1 MRGRRQTLKLR
12 GTLVLLSALVGLGLF
27 AGPSSA
33 ADKVIKIG
41 TLYPLTGAVATAGQR
56 CKAAVET
63 AVEVIN
69 NAHPELDV
77 PLAKQAGLLDGYKIE
92 LVHADHQGKPNVGKN
107 EAERLFN
114 QEEVYS
120 IVGCY
125 NSAVTKPASFVAE
138 RKGKIFM
145 CGASSSA
152 ALTKRNFNYFF
163 RIAPTDEIESI
174 EFVDVI
180 EMLNE
185 KNNAGITTV
194 ACIAEN
200 SEFGVHA
207 MQEGE
212 KAAKEGGFDVLETI
226 PFSPGATNMNSEVQ
240 TLKAKNPDVVFAG
253 CLGGDYT
260 LWVQTMKQMNW
271 LPKAVFNYCSGY
283 QDPVIADQLGPD
295 GEYFMGGTGY
305 SPEFADL
312 MPAVHGVEK
321 IYKEKTSPSVPFDS
335 DSIRVAVAML
345 TLAQAIEQAGTT
357 DTEAVAEVLRTA
369 EFASPLSMSQKVA
382 FAPGGQNVK
391 AQSMITQLIDGEY
404 RRVYPPHLAEHEI
417 VYPMP
422 SWDQR

>member
-1 MRGRRQTLKLR
+1 M
-12 GTLVLLSALVGLGLF
+12 
-27 AGPSSA
+27 A

-69 NAHPELDV
+69 NAHPELNV
-77 PLAKQAGLLDGYKIE
+77 PLAKKAGLLDGYKIE

-107 EAERLFN
+107 EAERLYN
-114 QEEVYS
+114 QENVYS

-138 RKGKIFM
+138 RKKKIFM

-163 RIAPTDEIESI
+163 RIAPTDEIESK
-174 EFVDVI
+174 EFVELLHFLEKDQGAEI
-180 EMLNE
+180 E
-185 KNNAGITTV
+185 TV

-200 SEFGVHA
+200 TEFGVHA

-212 KAAKEGGFDVLETI
+212 KAAKEGGYDVVETI
-226 PFSPGATNMNSEVQ
+226 PFSPGSTNLNSEIQ
-240 TLKAKNPDVVFAG
+240 TLKAADPDAVFAG

-271 LPKAVFNYCSGY
+271 LPKVALNYCSGY
-283 QDPVIADQLGPD
+283 QDPVIAEQLGQD
-295 GEYFMGGTGY
+295 GWYFMGGTGY

-312 MPAVHGVEK
+312 MPEVAGVEN
-321 IYKEKTSPSVPFDS
+321 IYKQKTDPSVPFDS
-335 DSIRVAVAML
+335 DSIRVAVAMF
-345 TLAQAIEQAGTT
+345 TLAQAIDQAGTL
-357 DTEAVAEVLRTA
+357 DTEKVAEVLRNS
-369 EFASPLSMSQKVA
+369 EFQSPLSMSGKVA
-382 FAPGGQNVK
+382 FAPGGQNMK
-391 AQSMITQLIDGEY
+391 AQSMITQLVDGKY
-404 RRVYPPHLAEHEI
+404 RRVFPPNLAEAGI

-422 SWDQR
+422 AWNNR

>member
-1 MRGRRQTLKLR
+1 MQRLSLKWIVCAGVVPLLFLSLGV
-12 GTLVLLSALVGLGLF
+12 GTGM
-27 AGPSSA
+27 A

-41 TLYPLTGAVATAGQR
+41 TLYPLTGPVATAGQR

-69 NAHPELDV
+69 NAHPELNV
-77 PLAKQAGLLDGYKIE
+77 PLAEKAGLLDGYTIE

-138 RKGKIFM
+138 RKKKIFM

-152 ALTKRNFNYFF
+152 ALTKRNFKHFF
-163 RIAPTDEIESI
+163 RIAPTDEIESK
-174 EFVDVI
+174 EFVEVLHYLEKEQNAQI
-180 EMLNE
+180 ES
-185 KNNAGITTV
+185 V

-212 KAAKEGGFDVLETI
+212 KAAKDGGYEVVGTI
-226 PFSPGATNMNSEVQ
+226 PFSPGSTNLNSEVQ
-240 TLKAKNPDVVFAG
+240 TLKAKDPDAVFAG

-283 QDPVIADQLGPD
+283 QDPVIAEQLGQD
-295 GEYFMGGTGY
+295 GWYFMGGTGY
-305 SPEFADL
+305 SPEFANL
-312 MPAVHGVEK
+312 MPAVADVEK
-321 IYKEKTSPSVPFDS
+321 IYKDKTNPSVPFDS
-335 DSIRVAVAML
+335 DSIRVAVAMF
-345 TLAQAIEQAGTT
+345 TLAQAIEQAGSL
-357 DTEAVAEVLRTA
+357 DTESVAEVLRNA
-369 EFASPLSMSQKVA
+369 EFESPLSMSGEVA
-382 FAPGGQNVK
+382 FAPGGQNLK
-391 AQSMITQLIDGEY
+391 AQSMITQLIDGQY
-404 RRVYPPHLAEHEI
+404 RRVYPPNLAETEMI
-417 VYPMP
+417 YPMP
-422 SWDQR
+422 AWDER

>member
-1 MRGRRQTLKLR
+1 MHRKCVQFAVCAVAVPVLFFTMAM
-12 GTLVLLSALVGLGLF
+12 GTGL
-27 AGPSSA
+27 A

-69 NAHPELDV
+69 NVHPELNV
-77 PLAKQAGLLDGYKIE
+77 PLAEKAGLLDGYKIE
-92 LVHADHQGKPNVGKN
+92 LIHADHQGKPNVGKN

-138 RKGKIFM
+138 RKKQIFM

-152 ALTKRNFNYFF
+152 ALTKRDFQYFF
-163 RIAPTDEIESI
+163 RIAPTDEIESQ
-174 EFVDVI
+174 EFVEVLHHLEKKQGADI
-180 EMLNE
+180 E
-185 KNNAGITTV
+185 TV

-207 MQEGE
+207 MQEGK
-212 KAAKEGGFDVLETI
+212 KAAQEGGYEVVETI
-226 PFSPGATNMNSEVQ
+226 PFSPGSTNLNSEVQ
-240 TLKAKNPDVVFAG
+240 TLKAADPDAVFAG

-260 LWVQTMKQMNW
+260 LWVKTMKQMNW

-283 QDPVIADQLGPD
+283 QDPVIAEQLGQD
-295 GEYFMGGTGY
+295 GWYFMGGTGY

-312 MPAVHGVEK
+312 MPEVAGVEK
-321 IYKEKTSPSVPFDS
+321 IYKTKTNNVPFDS
-335 DSIRVAVAML
+335 DSIRVAVAMF
-345 TLAQAIEQAGTT
+345 TLAQAIEEAGTL
-357 DTEAVAEVLRTA
+357 DTEAVAEILRNN
-369 EFASPLSMSQKVA
+369 EFDSPLSMSGKVA
-382 FAPGGQNVK
+382 FAPGGQNAK
-391 AQSMITQLIDGEY
+391 AQSMITQLVDGEY
-404 RRVYPPHLAEHEI
+404 RRVYPSKLAESDI
-417 VYPMP
+417 IYPMP
-422 SWDQR
+422 AWDNR

>member
-1 MRGRRQTLKLR
+1 MHRKCVQCVVCAVAVPVLFFTLAM
-12 GTLVLLSALVGLGLF
+12 GTGL
-27 AGPSSA
+27 A

-69 NAHPELDV
+69 NVHPELNV
-77 PLAKQAGLLDGYKIE
+77 PLAQKAGLLDGYKIE
-92 LVHADHQGKPNVGKN
+92 LVNADHQGKPNVGKN

-138 RKGKIFM
+138 RKKNIFM

-152 ALTKRNFNYFF
+152 ALTKRDFQYFF
-163 RIAPTDEIESI
+163 RIAPTDEIESQ
-174 EFVDVI
+174 EFVEVLHHLEKKQGANI
-180 EMLNE
+180 E
-185 KNNAGITTV
+185 TV

-207 MQEGE
+207 MQEGK
-212 KAAKEGGFDVLETI
+212 KAAQKGGYEVVETI
-226 PFSPGATNMNSEVQ
+226 PFSPGSTNLNSEVQ
-240 TLKAKNPDVVFAG
+240 TLKAADPDAVFAG

-260 LWVQTMKQMNW
+260 LWVKTMKQMNW

-283 QDPVIADQLGPD
+283 QDPVIAEQLGQD
-295 GEYFMGGTGY
+295 GWYFMGGTGY

-312 MPAVHGVEK
+312 MPEVAGVEK
-321 IYKEKTSPSVPFDS
+321 IYKTKTNNVPFDS
-335 DSIRVAVAML
+335 DSIRVAVAMF
-345 TLAQAIEQAGTT
+345 TLAQAIEEAGTL
-357 DTEAVAEVLRTA
+357 DTEAVAEILRNN
-369 EFASPLSMSQKVA
+369 EFDSPLSMSGKVA
-382 FAPGGQNVK
+382 FAPGGQNAK
-391 AQSMITQLIDGEY
+391 AQSMITQLVDGEY
-404 RRVYPPHLAEHEI
+404 RRVYPAKLAESDI
-417 VYPMP
+417 IYPMP
-422 SWDQR
+422 AWNDR